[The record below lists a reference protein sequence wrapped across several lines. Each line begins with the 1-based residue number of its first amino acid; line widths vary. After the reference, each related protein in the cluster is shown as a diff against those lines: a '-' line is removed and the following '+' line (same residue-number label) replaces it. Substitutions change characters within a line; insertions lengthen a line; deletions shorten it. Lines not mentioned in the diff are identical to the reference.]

1 MNTRTTITKRMHSH
15 RDGGNEQN
23 PQGITMSKEIEEDE
37 HEEYGLDD
45 FFGRTPQS
53 SYFEIAK
60 TANQNIVENE
70 IEKVFRRLAV
80 AERMLEERE
89 LDDELEKEIS
99 RTVIDQDI
107 DERTA
112 TVFIDLVGAIVT
124 QCE

>member
-1 MNTRTTITKRMHSH
+1 
-15 RDGGNEQN
+15 
-23 PQGITMSKEIEEDE
+23 MSREIEEDE

-89 LDDELEKEIS
+89 LDDELEREIS

-107 DERTA
+107 NDRTA

>member
-1 MNTRTTITKRMHSH
+1 MN
-15 RDGGNEQN
+15 GNHD
-23 PQGITMSKEIEEDE
+23 EDE
-37 HEEYGLDD
+37 EEYGLGD

-60 TANQNIVENE
+60 TANQNIVEHE

-89 LDDELEKEIS
+89 LDDELEREIS
-99 RTVIDQDI
+99 RTVIDKDI